1 MPCRYTTFDGRLLW
15 FDGVEGK
22 RELTLTVLLFVCF
35 LFFCFVVVVFCFV
48 FGWVGGEGDQTVS
61 LYSAYWC
68 LWHTMRLTSFRHYY
82 FPQVLSMVT

>member
-1 MPCRYTTFDGRLLW
+1 MCCGCPVDITFDGRLLW

-22 RELTLTVLLFVCF
+22 RGLTLTGF
-35 LFFCFVVVVFCFV
+35 LFFFS
-48 FGWVGGEGDQTVS
+48 WGGGGGMREGDQTVL

>member
-1 MPCRYTTFDGRLLW
+1 MEDCYGLMGLKGTWTDLNWLL
-15 FDGVEGK
+15 
-22 RELTLTVLLFVCF
+22 LLFCVCVCVCVCF
-35 LFFCFVVVVFCFV
+35 
-48 FGWVGGEGDQTVS
+48 FGGRVGGREGEGQTVS

>member
-1 MPCRYTTFDGRLLW
+1 MCFEHVLWMPCRYNTFDGRLLW

-22 RELTLTVLLFVCF
+22 RGLTLTGFGF
-35 LFFCFVVVVFCFV
+35 LGFFE
-48 FGWVGGEGDQTVS
+48 GGEGGQTVS

-82 FPQVLSMVT
+82 FPQVFSMVT